1 MDKLSFVR
9 QALLGISFSMLSIL
23 STDSSLYLSSYIGV
37 ITGVRPGVFSISMNE
52 RYGLK
57 GGYIGLI
64 EWIFNINRQQSF
76 VTFAMRDML
85 TNSSSFDQ
93 AVKYLSEVKLTAP
106 CYYILGGPNVGQV
119 KNRNEDVFI

>member
-1 MDKLSFVR
+1 MVRLSLEQR
-9 QALLGISFSMLSIL
+9 ALLGNSYYCFSYISL
-23 STDSSLYLSSYIGV
+23 TNYLYFSYIGV

-64 EWIFNINRQQSF
+64 EWIFNINRNQSF

-85 TNSSSFDQ
+85 TTAQTYDQ
-93 AVKYLSEVKLTAP
+93 AVQYLAKVSLTAP
-106 CYYILGGPNVGQV
+106 CYYILAGPSPGQV
-119 KNRNEDVFI
+119 IKKSIA

>member
-1 MDKLSFVR
+1 MAICFH
-9 QALLGISFSMLSIL
+9 FC
-23 STDSSLYLSSYIGV
+23 SYIGV

-64 EWIFNINRQQSF
+64 EWIFDINRKQSF

-85 TNSSSFDQ
+85 TTSQSYDQ
-93 AVKYLSEVKLTAP
+93 AVQYLAEVKLTAP
-106 CYYILGGPNVGQV
+106 CYYILAGTKPSQV
-119 KNRNEDVFI
+119 SEFTSFDRDQLKLDFFSSGCDYYSFTKWIR

>member
-1 MDKLSFVR
+1 MVKYFSEQRV
-9 QALLGISFSMLSIL
+9 LLGKNNRIFNLHLIL
-23 STDSSLYLSSYIGV
+23 LHYLSYIGV

-64 EWIFNINRQQSF
+64 EWIFNINRKQQF

-85 TNSSSFDQ
+85 TTASTYDQ
-93 AVKYLSEVKLTAP
+93 AVQFLAAVNLTAP
-106 CYYILGGPNVGQV
+106 CYYILAGPKSGQV
-119 KNRNEDVFI
+119 S

>member
-1 MDKLSFVR
+1 MFR
-9 QALLGISFSMLSIL
+9 FSIRLQF
-23 STDSSLYLSSYIGV
+23 SYIGV

-64 EWIFNINRQQSF
+64 EWIFNINRNQSF

-85 TNSSSFDQ
+85 TQAQTYDQ
-93 AVKYLSEVKLTAP
+93 AVNYLAQVKLTAP
-106 CYYILGGPNVGQV
+106 CYYILAGPKAGQV
-119 KNRNEDVFI
+119 TILARIFLINIFDSSLFRS

>member
-1 MDKLSFVR
+1 MFFEQQV
-9 QALLGISFSMLSIL
+9 LLGNNSRSFSLHAFRIRFIHR
-23 STDSSLYLSSYIGV
+23 YIGV

-64 EWIFNINRQQSF
+64 EWIFDINRNQSF

-85 TNSSSFDQ
+85 TTAQTYDQ
-93 AVKYLSEVKLTAP
+93 AVQFLTNVKLTAP
-106 CYYILGGPNVGQV
+106 CYYILAGPKAGNV
-119 KNRNEDVFI
+119 R

>member
-1 MDKLSFVR
+1 LF
-9 QALLGISFSMLSIL
+9 F
-23 STDSSLYLSSYIGV
+23 SYIGV

-64 EWIFNINRQQSF
+64 EWIFDINRKQSF

-85 TNSSSFDQ
+85 TTSESFDQ
-93 AVKYLSEVKLTAP
+93 AVKYLAEVKLTAP
-106 CYYILGGPNVGQV
+106 CYYILAGPQSGQV
-119 KNRNEDVFI
+119 RKNIFFFFK